1 MTLQWQKSTNGGSTW
16 SDISSATSST
26 FDETSTIAVTTSYRR
41 KVTDGSAAVE
51 YSNTLTIT
59 VNSKPDISLSTGNVG
74 CFGGNNGSINTT
86 ISSGTSP
93 FTYGW
98 TASSFTASTKD
109 ISSLTAKTYTL
120 IVTDNN
126 SCKDTAS
133 STVTEPAAALSLSN
147 SSQTNV
153 LCFGNTTGAVTV
165 SASGGTSPYEYKIG
179 SGSYSSSATFST
191 LAAGSYTI
199 TAKDANGCTQTLS
212 VTITQPS
219 AAISVTAVASTNISC
234 NAGTD
239 GTITITAT
247 GGSTKKYS
255 IDNGSTF
262 QSSNVFTGL
271 AAGTYTIVVSDN
283 NNCSGS
289 FASGVSASVTLTQ
302 PNAISVT
309 AVAFINPSCK
319 TANDGSITITANG
332 GNTLSYSIDN
342 GATYQSSNIFSG
354 LGIGSYTVKVRDSKS
369 CSVSYGSVNTT
380 ITLSNGDITKP
391 NVLTKNYDAYLNNS
405 GAITIS
411 YSNVNNGSTDNC
423 EINAI
428 YLDDSTFDCTNIGAN
443 TVTLT
448 VTDIAGNTDTKTA
461 TVTVYDTISP
471 MPKAKNLVVY
481 LDATGHVNITAAQAN
496 NASTDNCSIKSLS
509 LSKSNFSCADTGV
522 NNSIKFTA
530 TDYSNNT
537 AYTFFNVRVYD
548 TISPMPKAKNLVV
561 YLDATGNVSITA
573 AQANNA
579 STDNCSIKTLSLSK
593 SNFSCADT
601 GVNNSIKFTATDYSN
616 NTAYTFFN
624 VRVYD
629 TISPMPKAKNLV
641 VYLDATGNVSITA
654 AQANNAST
662 DNCSIKTL
670 SLSKSN
676 FSCADTGVNTGII
689 FTAIDYSNNQSYTT
703 FNVTVWDTIKPT
715 IVVKTAVVYLDTAA
729 KAKLT
734 RAIFTVSTNDN
745 CGVID
750 TTLSRYEVTLADTG
764 WTDID
769 VWVTDK
775 NKNTTGPIRTKVLV
789 LIADSDNDSIPD
801 YIEGSKDF
809 DGDGVFDFADMD
821 SDNDGILDVVENEG
835 KDSLIDWDVDG
846 KPNYKDL
853 DTDNDG
859 IDDVIEVSG
868 SDSDFDGIAGTGAA
882 TVDSNGVPTIA
893 SGGYKEIFTDSD
905 SQPDYKDLDADDDSI
920 LDSIEKGST
929 NNPVDTDGD
938 GTGDWRDLDTD
949 NDGIADKTETD
960 VDTDG
965 DGTGDWRDLDTDND
979 GIADKTETDVDT
991 DGDGTGDWRD
1001 LDSDNDTI
1009 IDKTETDID
1018 TDGDGTGDWRDLD
1031 TDNDGIAD
1039 KTETDVDTDGDGT
1052 GDWRDLDTDNDGI
1065 ADKTETDVDTDG
1077 DGTGD
1082 WRDLDTDNDGIA
1094 DKTETDVDTD
1104 GDGTGDWRDLDS
1116 DNDGISDKIETDIDT
1131 DGDGLGDW
1139 RDLDSDNDNI
1149 SDKIETDIDTD
1160 GDGKGDWRDIDSDN
1174 DGIIDKIESDIDT
1187 DGDGQGDWRDLD
1199 SDNDGL
1205 LDTKEAGLDPNN
1217 PLDTDGD
1224 GIYDF
1229 RELDSDND
1237 ELPDNEEGLSDSK
1250 IPNIW
1255 IPEGI
1260 SPNGDGANDILYI
1273 KGLANFKNASVTIF
1287 NRWGQV
1293 VYESGIG
1300 YNNAN
1305 GFDGRYRGNG
1315 ITINNDGPLPEN
1327 VYFLVFKSNDA
1338 SGIIIKQNIYIKAN

>member
-1 MTLQWQKSTNGGSTW
+1 MPKAKNLVVYL
-16 SDISSATSST
+16 DA
-26 FDETSTIAVTTSYRR
+26 
-41 KVTDGSAAVE
+41 
-51 YSNTLTIT
+51 
-59 VNSKPDISLSTGNVG
+59 TGNV
-74 CFGGNNGSINTT
+74 S
-86 ISSGTSP
+86 
-93 FTYGW
+93 
-98 TASSFTASTKD
+98 
-109 ISSLTAKTYTL
+109 
-120 IVTDNN
+120 
-126 SCKDTAS
+126 
-133 STVTEPAAALSLSN
+133 
-147 SSQTNV
+147 
-153 LCFGNTTGAVTV
+153 
-165 SASGGTSPYEYKIG
+165 
-179 SGSYSSSATFST
+179 
-191 LAAGSYTI
+191 I
-199 TAKDANGCTQTLS
+199 TAAQAN
-212 VTITQPS
+212 
-219 AAISVTAVASTNISC
+219 
-234 NAGTD
+234 NA
-239 GTITITAT
+239 
-247 GGSTKKYS
+247 
-255 IDNGSTF
+255 
-262 QSSNVFTGL
+262 
-271 AAGTYTIVVSDN
+271 
-283 NNCSGS
+283 
-289 FASGVSASVTLTQ
+289 
-302 PNAISVT
+302 
-309 AVAFINPSCK
+309 
-319 TANDGSITITANG
+319 
-332 GNTLSYSIDN
+332 
-342 GATYQSSNIFSG
+342 
-354 LGIGSYTVKVRDSKS
+354 
-369 CSVSYGSVNTT
+369 
-380 ITLSNGDITKP
+380 
-391 NVLTKNYDAYLNNS
+391 
-405 GAITIS
+405 
-411 YSNVNNGSTDNC
+411 STDNC
-423 EINAI
+423 SIK
-428 YLDDSTFDCTNIGAN
+428 
-443 TVTLT
+443 TLSLSKSNFSC
-448 VTDIAGNTDTKTA
+448 ADTGVNNSIKFTA
-461 TVTVYDTISP
+461 TDYSNNTAYTFFNVRVYDTISP

-481 LDATGHVNITAAQAN
+481 LDATGNVSITAAQAN
-496 NASTDNCSIKSLS
+496 NASTDNCSIKTLSLSKSTFSCADTGVNNSIKFTATDYSNNTAYTFFNVRVYDTISPMPKAKNLVVYLDATGNVSITAAQANNASTDNCSIKTLSLSKSNFSCADTGVNNSIKFTAADYSNNTAYTFFNVRVYDTISPMPKAKNLVVYLDATGNVSITAAQANNASTDNCSIKTLS

-835 KDSLIDWDVDG
+835 KDSLLDWDVDG

-868 SDSDFDGIAGTGAA
+868 SDSDFDGTAGTGAA

-1199 SDNDGL
+1199 SDNDGI

-1305 GFDGRYRGNG
+1305 GFDGHYRGNG